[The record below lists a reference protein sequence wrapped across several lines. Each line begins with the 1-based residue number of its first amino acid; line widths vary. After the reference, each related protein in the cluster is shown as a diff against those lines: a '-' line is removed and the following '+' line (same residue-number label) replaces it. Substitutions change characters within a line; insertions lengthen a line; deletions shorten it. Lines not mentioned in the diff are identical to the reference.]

1 VRLDHVEDTGGRKMW
16 ILARVWLRGGR
27 RSWEGHGSHG
37 ISGHGEDVD
46 HMKDTD
52 GRKMPERT

>member
-1 VRLDHVEDTGGRKMW
+1 MEDMDGRKMG